1 MDISF
6 VIVNWNTRGL
16 LLNCLTSIY
25 QTAAGMDFEVW
36 LVDNASSDGSV
47 AAARMAYP
55 KIHVIENTRNLGFA
69 AANNLAFTQMRG
81 RYAVLIN
88 TDAQLREGAVQS
100 LFDFM
105 EEVPEASMACGQL
118 LNKDG
123 SKQNS
128 IAPFPT
134 LLSLISNE
142 TLLRLLFPQRYPSKR
157 KHYPA
162 PIAVDSCIGA
172 CIMVRKIAMDRVG
185 FLDER
190 YFFFLEETDWAYRM
204 KRAGWKVFFVPA
216 ARIYHAQGK
225 TVGGGFAARILFYRS
240 RYQFFEKWHKR
251 KYFLVRLFTFSRLLV
266 NTLLNLSAVGFTL
279 GLERRLKEKLK
290 IYTKLVQWH
299 LKGCP

>member
-1 MDISF
+1 M
-6 VIVNWNTRGL
+6 IVNWNTRVL
-16 LLNCLTSIY
+16 LLHCLASIY
-25 QTAAGMDFEVW
+25 QTAANMDFEVW

-55 KIHVIENTRNLGFA
+55 EIHVIENTRNLGFA
-69 AANNLAFTQMRG
+69 AANNLAFAQMRG

-88 TDAQLREGAVQS
+88 TDARLRAGAVRN

-118 LNKDG
+118 LNEDG

-142 TLLRLLFPQRYPSKR
+142 TLLRLLFPERYPSKR
-157 KHYPA
+157 KHYPN

-172 CIMVRKIAMDRVG
+172 CIMVRKSAMDQVG

-204 KRAGWKVFFVPA
+204 KLAGWKVYFVPA
-216 ARIYHAQGK
+216 AQIFHAQGK
-225 TVGGGFAARILFYRS
+225 TVGGGVSARILFYRS
-240 RYQFFEKWHKR
+240 RYQFFEKWHK
-251 KYFLVRLFTFSRLLV
+251 KTYFLVLLFAFSRLLV
-266 NTLLNLSAVGFTL
+266 NTLLNLAAVGFTL
-279 GLERRLKEKLK
+279 GLNRRLKEKLK
-290 IYTKLVQWH
+290 IYTELVQWH
-299 LKGCP
+299 HKGCP

>member
-6 VIVNWNTRGL
+6 VIVNWNTRVL
-16 LLNCLTSIY
+16 LLHCLASIY
-25 QTAAGMDFEVW
+25 QTAANMDFEVW

-55 KIHVIENTRNLGFA
+55 EIHIIENTRNLGFA
-69 AANNLAFTQMRG
+69 AANNLAFAQMRG

-88 TDAQLREGAVQS
+88 TDARLRAGAVRN

-118 LNKDG
+118 LNEDG

-142 TLLRLLFPQRYPSKR
+142 TLLRLLFPERYPSKR
-157 KHYPA
+157 KHYPN

-172 CIMVRKIAMDRVG
+172 CIMVRKSAMDQVG

-204 KRAGWKVFFVPA
+204 KLAGWKVYFVPA
-216 ARIYHAQGK
+216 AQIFHTQGK
-225 TVGGGFAARILFYRS
+225 TVGGGVSARILFYRS
-240 RYQFFEKWHKR
+240 RYQFFEKWNK
-251 KYFLVRLFTFSRLLV
+251 KTYFLVRLFTFSRLLV
-266 NTLLNLSAVGFTL
+266 NTLLNLAAVGFTL
-279 GLERRLKEKLK
+279 GLNRRLKEKLK
-290 IYTKLVQWH
+290 IYTELVQWH
-299 LKGCP
+299 HKGCP

>member
-1 MDISF
+1 M
-6 VIVNWNTRGL
+6 IVNWNTKVL
-16 LLNCLTSIY
+16 LLHCLASIY
-25 QTAAGMDFEVW
+25 QTAANMDFEVW

-55 KIHVIENTRNLGFA
+55 EIHVIENTRNLGFA
-69 AANNLAFTQMRG
+69 AANNLAFAQIRG

-88 TDAQLREGAVQS
+88 TDARLRAGAVRN

-118 LNKDG
+118 LNEDG

-134 LLSLISNE
+134 LLSLVSNE

-157 KHYPA
+157 KYYPN

-172 CIMVRKIAMDRVG
+172 CIMVRKKAMDQVG

-204 KRAGWKVFFVPA
+204 KLAGWKVYFVPA
-216 ARIYHAQGK
+216 AQIFHAQGK
-225 TVGGGFAARILFYRS
+225 TVGGGVAARILFYRS
-240 RYQFFEKWHKR
+240 RYQFFKKWHK
-251 KYFLVRLFTFSRLLV
+251 KTYFLVRLFTFSRLLV
-266 NTLLNLSAVGFTL
+266 NNIMNLLAVGFTL
-279 GLERRLKEKLK
+279 GLNRRLKKKLK
-290 IYTKLVQWH
+290 IYTKLAQWH